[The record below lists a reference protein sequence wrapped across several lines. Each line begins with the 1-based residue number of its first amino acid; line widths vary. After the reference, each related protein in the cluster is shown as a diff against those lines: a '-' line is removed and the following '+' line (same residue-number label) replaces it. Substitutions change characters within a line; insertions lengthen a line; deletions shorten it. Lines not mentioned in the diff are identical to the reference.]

1 MDFPISLLASLG
13 AGFFLNQAQAKPDK
27 QFSWGGYNF
36 SMSGGNPLSSISRTF
51 DGGWVEVELLN
62 ELPLLQQTGRKL
74 DTISFTGRWYS
85 TDGEDQI
92 EKLKLARDEFKP
104 RTLVRGDGTSYGQ
117 YVLKSFDVKEE
128 QMIHNGTCMVQDI
141 QISLVEFANPSLG
154 SQRR

>member
-1 MDFPISLLASLG
+1 MGLPISMLASLG

-36 SMSGGNPLSSISRTF
+36 SMSGGNPLSGMSRTF

-74 DTISFTGRWYS
+74 DSITFTGRWYS
-85 TDGEDQI
+85 TDGEAQI
-92 EKLKLARDEFKP
+92 DKLKVARDEAKP

-117 YVLKSFDVKEE
+117 YVLRSFDVKGE
-128 QMIHNGTCMVQDI
+128 QMIHNGTCVVQDI
-141 QISLVEFANPSLG
+141 TISLCEFANPALG

>member
-1 MDFPISLLASLG
+1 MGLPISMLASLG

-36 SMSGGNPLSSISRTF
+36 SMSGGNPLSGMSRTF

-74 DTISFTGRWYS
+74 DSITFTGRWYS
-85 TDGEDQI
+85 TDGEAQI
-92 EKLKLARDEFKP
+92 DKLKVARDEAKP

-117 YVLKSFDVKEE
+117 YVLRSFDVKGE
-128 QMIHNGTCMVQDI
+128 QMIHNGTCVVQDI
-141 QISLVEFANPSLG
+141 TITLCEFANPALG